1 MSDSILRSIQIEAP
15 LDKVWDALTDYRQFG
30 EWFRVDLKS
39 PFVAGQ
45 PTTGTIM
52 FRERP
57 MDFEFLVEAIRP
69 KTYFSY
75 RWHPY
80 AVDPKADYSKE
91 TPTLVEFRLEEL
103 GELTRVTV
111 NESGFE
117 ALTSP
122 PEERMTTLE
131 GNTRGWASV
140 MEQLAGVFD

>member
-1 MSDSILRSIQIEAP
+1 MSDSIFRSIQIEAP

-30 EWFRVDLKS
+30 EWFRVDLQS

-80 AVDPKADYSKE
+80 AVDPDVDYSGEEK
-91 TPTLVEFRLEEL
+91 TLVEFALEPAGGGTRLS
-103 GELTRVTV
+103 VT
-111 NESGFE
+111 ESGFDRIPEHRRAE
-117 ALTSP
+117 ALQMNTQGWTIQV
-122 PEERMTTLE
+122 ERI
-131 GNTRGWASV
+131 RDYVQA
-140 MEQLAGVFD
+140 